1 MRRPFL
7 MVLLALGT
15 VAGFGSGFASVH
27 GSCHG
32 SRGGSRFEQHV
43 ADVCTEA
50 ARRENSKVATPVY
63 RE

>member
-15 VAGFGSGFASVH
+15 VAGFGSGFASMH
-27 GSCHG
+27 ACHG

-43 ADVCTEA
+43 ADVCADAVRRTE
-50 ARRENSKVATPVY
+50 RRP
-63 RE
+63 